1 MRLIDAERLPNDKF
15 FEGCSDMEKAKII
28 GWMLQAPTVRN
39 VIVLPCEIGDTL
51 YYPSFGTN
59 RVLLYKVIS
68 IKLNSKGLYVVCEN
82 CLSKS
87 QMTHRA
93 TQIGETIFLT
103 KIEAESALAERRN
116 ECEYIRCHKCRHSA
130 LTSTDGELYCFKE
143 NKIVRCED
151 SCGCAEGKIG
161 Q

>member
-1 MRLIDAERLPNDKF
+1 MRLIDAERMPNGKF

-51 YYPSFGTN
+51 YYPVFGIN

-103 KIEAESALAERRN
+103 KAEAEKALAERKSDD
-116 ECEYIRCHKCRHSA
+116 E
-130 LTSTDGELYCFKE
+130 
-143 NKIVRCED
+143 
-151 SCGCAEGKIG
+151 
-161 Q
+161 

>member
-1 MRLIDAERLPNDKF
+1 MRDRLIGLIASKV
-15 FEGCSDMEKAKII
+15 CSRYLKDTCLSKWSGSCGECECGRNFQI
-28 GWMLQAPTVRN
+28 GDVADYLLDNGVIAP
-39 VIVLPCEIGDTL
+39 PCKVGDTL
-51 YYPSFGTN
+51 YYPSFGTD

-103 KIEAESALAERRN
+103 EVEAERALAERKSDD
-116 ECEYIRCHKCRHSA
+116 E
-130 LTSTDGELYCFKE
+130 
-143 NKIVRCED
+143 
-151 SCGCAEGKIG
+151 
-161 Q
+161 

>member
-1 MRLIDAERLPNDKF
+1 MRDKLIKLLIDGHTLYLFYDQIADYLLDN
-15 FEGCSDMEKAKII
+15 
-28 GWMLQAPTVRN
+28 N
-39 VIVLPCEIGDTL
+39 VMVSPCKIGDTL
-51 YYPSFGTN
+51 YYPSFGTD

-103 KIEAESALAERRN
+103 QREAEMALAKRRMSN
-116 ECEYIRCHKCRHSA
+116 E
-130 LTSTDGELYCFKE
+130 
-143 NKIVRCED
+143 
-151 SCGCAEGKIG
+151 
-161 Q
+161 

>member
-1 MRLIDAERLPNDKF
+1 MRDRLIELTKASLIRHIDKSCKLAENIADDLLEN
-15 FEGCSDMEKAKII
+15 G
-28 GWMLQAPTVRN
+28 
-39 VIVLPCEIGDTL
+39 VIVPPCNIGDAL
-51 YYPSFGTN
+51 YYPVFATN

-116 ECEYIRCHKCRHSA
+116 ECEYIRCRKCRHSA

>member
-1 MRLIDAERLPNDKF
+1 MRDRLIEIIADELGSINCAKLIAEDIADRLLENGGIMPPCKVGD
-15 FEGCSDMEKAKII
+15 
-28 GWMLQAPTVRN
+28 
-39 VIVLPCEIGDTL
+39 VI
-51 YYPSFGTN
+51 YYPAFGIN

-103 KIEAESALAERRN
+103 EREAEKALAEVANGTR
-116 ECEYIRCHKCRHSA
+116 
-130 LTSTDGELYCFKE
+130 
-143 NKIVRCED
+143 
-151 SCGCAEGKIG
+151 
-161 Q
+161 

>member
-1 MRLIDAERLPNDKF
+1 MRDRLIELFHKVNYQSRPNGLTANLATQFTDYSLNEIIDALIAN
-15 FEGCSDMEKAKII
+15 GVI
-28 GWMLQAPTVRN
+28 AP
-39 VIVLPCEIGDTL
+39 PCKVGDAL

-93 TQIGETIFLT
+93 AQIGETIFLT
-103 KIEAESALAERRN
+103 EAEAERALAERRPN
-116 ECEYIRCHKCRHSA
+116 N
-130 LTSTDGELYCFKE
+130 D
-143 NKIVRCED
+143 
-151 SCGCAEGKIG
+151 
-161 Q
+161 